1 MRMRRTTSA
10 LVGLLL
16 AWVAGAPAAHAQS
29 ARPEQ
34 WHLRAMQADQMW
46 KVSTGLGVTVAVI
59 DTGVG
64 RIPELDGRVVRGKD
78 FSHGYEGDERTDY
91 GDHGTGIAAL
101 IAGTGKRPTGG
112 GAFGLAP
119 GATILPLRV
128 SEGGGNLR
136 LHQSIAEAIRFAA
149 DSDARVLNVSFGGPG
164 ASEELDAAVRYALDK
179 GKLIFSSVGNDGD
192 GPNEVMY
199 PSGSPGVVGVS
210 AVGPDDAA
218 TKESQHGPQV
228 DLAAPGVDIV
238 TGCADESGSESG
250 SGSGPDAGSDVGS
263 GSGSGPDTGLCS
275 HHGTSDATALASASA
290 ALLWSVHP
298 DWTSNQVLRVMLNT
312 AAGPG
317 SRGGR
322 NDYVG
327 YGVVRPRTAL
337 LAADPAADPAP
348 DPAADPA
355 PGPDPAADP
364 GPPDLYPLPDLA
376 AAEAG
381 GASAVL
387 APASASHGLIP
398 WGVLGMGVCLLVAGA
413 VTTSAVQ
420 RVRR

>member
-16 AWVAGAPAAHAQS
+16 AGVGAAPAAQARS

-34 WHLRAMQADQMW
+34 WHLGAMHADDIWQI
-46 KVSTGLGVTVAVI
+46 STGRGVTVAVI

-64 RIPELDGRVVRGKD
+64 RIPELDGQVVRGKD
-78 FSHGYEGDERTDY
+78 FSHGYDGDERTDY

-101 IAGTGKRPTGG
+101 IAGTGKRPSGD

-119 GATILPLRV
+119 GAKILPLRV

-149 DSDARVLNVSFGGPG
+149 DSDAKVLNISFGGPG
-164 ASEELDAAVRYALDK
+164 ESGELDAAVRYALDK
-179 GKLIFSSVGNDGD
+179 GKLIFSSVGNDGE

-210 AVGPDDAA
+210 AVGADDAA
-218 TKESQHGPQV
+218 TEESQHGPQV

-238 TGCADESGSESG
+238 TSCADEADSGASF
-250 SGSGPDAGSDVGS
+250 
-263 GSGSGPDTGLCS
+263 CS

-290 ALLWSVHP
+290 ALIWSAHP
-298 DWTSNQVLRVMLNT
+298 DWTGNQVLRVLLNT
-312 AAGPG
+312 AGKPD
-317 SRGGR
+317 GGER
-322 NDYVG
+322 DDHVG

-337 LAADPAADPAP
+337 LAPDAP
-348 DPAADPA
+348 GGPDA
-355 PGPDPAADP
+355 PGPDASGGRNAPGDP
-364 GPPDLYPLPDLA
+364 GPADVYPLPDLA
-376 AAEAG
+376 AAEVA
-381 GASAVL
+381 GASAAL
-387 APASASHGLIP
+387 APAYAAHAQNKTIGGRLLP
-398 WGVLGMGVCLLVAGA
+398 WAVLGMGACLLVAGA
-413 VTTSAVQ
+413 VTTAAVQ

>member
-16 AWVAGAPAAHAQS
+16 ACVAGAPAAHAQS

-46 KVSTGLGVTVAVI
+46 KASTGLGVTVAVI

-64 RIPELDGRVVRGKD
+64 RIPELDGRVLLGKD

-112 GAFGLAP
+112 GVFGLAP
-119 GATILPLRV
+119 GAKILPLRV

-149 DSDARVLNVSFGGPG
+149 DSDARVLNISFGGPG
-164 ASEELDAAVRYALDK
+164 ESEELDAAVRYALDK

-238 TGCADESGSESG
+238 TGCADESGSGSDSETGPDSG
-250 SGSGPDAGSDVGS
+250 SGLDA
-263 GSGSGPDTGLCS
+263 GLCS

-298 DWTSNQVLRVMLNT
+298 DWTGNQVLRVLLNT

-317 SRGGR
+317 GRGGR

-337 LAADPAADPAP
+337 LAADPAADL
-348 DPAADPA
+348 AAA
-355 PGPDPAADP
+355 PAADP

-381 GASAVL
+381 GAAAVL
-387 APASASHGLIP
+387 APAFASHGLLP
-398 WGVLGMGVCLLVAGA
+398 WGVLGMGVCLVVAGA
-413 VTTSAVQ
+413 VTTGAVQ

>member
-10 LVGLLL
+10 LAGLLL
-16 AWVAGAPAAHAQS
+16 AGTVGAPAAYARS

-34 WHLRAMQADQMW
+34 WHLAAMQAEQMW
-46 KVSTGLGVTVAVI
+46 KFSTGLGVTVAVI

-64 RIPELDGRVVRGKD
+64 RIPELDGQVVQGKD

-119 GATILPLRV
+119 GAKILPLRV

-149 DSDARVLNVSFGGPG
+149 DSDAKVLNISFGGPG
-164 ASEELDAAVRYALDK
+164 ESEELDAAVRYALDK

-238 TGCADESGSESG
+238 TGCADETDSDP
-250 SGSGPDAGSDVGS
+250 GPDS
-263 GSGSGPDTGLCS
+263 GFCS
-275 HHGTSDATALASASA
+275 HHGTSDATALASASV

-298 DWTSNQVLRVMLNT
+298 DWTNNQVLRVLLNT
-312 AAGPG
+312 AAQPVGG
-317 SRGGR
+317 GGR
-322 NDYVG
+322 DDYVG
-327 YGVVRPRTAL
+327 YGVVRPRIAL
-337 LAADPAADPAP
+337 LAAPASGDP
-348 DPAADPA
+348 
-355 PGPDPAADP
+355 DP
-364 GPPDLYPLPDLA
+364 GPGDLYPLPDLA
-376 AAEAG
+376 GAQGRNPPSPPADGKSSGLPALRAEAG
-381 GASAVL
+381 RAGRSVLPRTLLGWGASAVVG
-387 APASASHGLIP
+387 AA
-398 WGVLGMGVCLLVAGA
+398 VAA
-413 VTTSAVQ
+413 VV
-420 RVRR
+420 VRRVCR